1 MIQPLFPIL
10 IFEKVITDPVLSL
23 VQEQVD
29 TALSNEKFFKITELE
44 HPGIGNF
51 FGTGGAIS
59 LDNNF
64 IEDNNLHILKTVII
78 ETALEYFKEVKIPN
92 EIIIKNS
99 WATKFLPGDTAQ
111 VHDHRPDVLSGV
123 YYIKATGN
131 EGNLRLM
138 NPLTYDNFV
147 NDLSFDITPLT
158 GKLVLFPGWL
168 KHQVLQNNST
178 NERIS
183 LAFNLEVFY
192 EQ

>member
-1 MIQPLFPIL
+1 MIKQLFPTL
-10 IFEKVITDPVLSL
+10 IFEKAITDPVLSAL
-23 VQEQVD
+23 QEQVNI
-29 TALSNEKFFKITELE
+29 ALSKEEFIKITELE
-44 HPGIGNF
+44 HPRIGNF
-51 FGTGGAIS
+51 FGTGGIIN

-64 IEDNNLHILKTVII
+64 IEDNNLHILKTVIM
-78 ETALEYFKEVKIPN
+78 ETVSEHFNGVK
-92 EIIIKNS
+92 IIIKDS
-99 WATKFLPGDTAQ
+99 WVTKFLPGDTAQ

-131 EGNLRLM
+131 EGNLRLI

-147 NDLSFDITPLT
+147 GNLDFEIIPVT

-183 LAFNLEVFY
+183 LAFNLELFN